1 MAHYSLLRDY
11 RFANAV
17 DDIRGA
23 TLYGSSD
30 EQIGTMSDIVFDHE
44 TGDTR
49 YVVVDLGHHKT
60 LVPSGRVYRSSREDG
75 FETDLSKTEALE
87 LPVFDEAM
95 LESEKHGTEHEKV
108 HLDAWHK
115 RVERFTKEYQKSY
128 SDDPVEHREGGSDHF
143 VTPGPSDMPPEPANT
158 ERKRVISGAD
168 LTPRQIRDKFSG
180 LAPDVSGNHRRSF
193 LADDCVDSAYREC
206 ELPRHKSTLDYLPGQ
221 CEKPCGSHPRPVPG
235 LLGRQSGLGQRFVV
249 RRPRWSFTNSE
260 RGKQCQALQATEC

>member
-23 TLYGSSD
+23 TLYGSLD
-30 EQIGTMSDIVFDHE
+30 EQIGTMDDIVFDHE

-49 YVVVDLGHHKT
+49 YVVLDLGHHKT
-60 LVPSGRVYRSSREDG
+60 LVPSGRVYRSSRKDG

-95 LESEKHGTEHEKV
+95 LESEKQWTEHEKV

-115 RVERFTKEYQKSY
+115 RVEQFTKEYQKSY
-128 SDDPVEHREGGSDHF
+128 SDDPVEHREGSDHF
-143 VTPGPSDMPPEPANT
+143 ITPGPSDMPPEPANT

-168 LTPRQIRDKFSG
+168 PTPRRIRDKFSG
-180 LAPDVSGNHRRSF
+180 PSHLMSLATTGEASSPMTTWTPRTANASYRDISPRWTTFQASVKSH
-193 LADDCVDSAYREC
+193 VDHIR
-206 ELPRHKSTLDYLPGQ
+206 GQ
-221 CEKPCGSHPRPVPG
+221 CPACSANK
-235 LLGRQSGLGQRFVV
+235 
-249 RRPRWSFTNSE
+249 
-260 RGKQCQALQATEC
+260 AA

>member
-1 MAHYSLLRDY
+1 MAHDSLLRDY

-30 EQIGTMSDIVFDHE
+30 EQIGTMDDIVFDHE

-95 LESEKHGTEHEKV
+95 LESEKHWTEHEKV
-108 HLDAWHK
+108 HLDAW
-115 RVERFTKEYQKSY
+115 
-128 SDDPVEHREGGSDHF
+128 
-143 VTPGPSDMPPEPANT
+143 
-158 ERKRVISGAD
+158 
-168 LTPRQIRDKFSG
+168 
-180 LAPDVSGNHRRSF
+180 
-193 LADDCVDSAYREC
+193 
-206 ELPRHKSTLDYLPGQ
+206 
-221 CEKPCGSHPRPVPG
+221 
-235 LLGRQSGLGQRFVV
+235 
-249 RRPRWSFTNSE
+249 TN
-260 RGKQCQALQATEC
+260 A

>member
-30 EQIGTMSDIVFDHE
+30 EQIGTMDDIVFDHE

-49 YVVVDLGHHKT
+49 YVVVDLGDHKT

-75 FETDLSKTEALE
+75 FETDLSKTDALE

-95 LESEKHGTEHEKV
+95 LESEKHWTEHEKV

-115 RVERFTKEYQKSY
+115 RVERFTREYEKSY
-128 SDDPVEHREGGSDHF
+128 SDDPVEHREGSDHF

-158 ERKRVISGAD
+158 ERKRVISSAD
-168 LTPRQIRDKFSG
+168 LTPRRIRDKFSG
-180 LAPDVSGNHRRSF
+180 PSHPMSLATTGEASSPMTAWTPRTANASYRDISPRWTTFQASVKSH
-193 LADDCVDSAYREC
+193 VDHIR
-206 ELPRHKSTLDYLPGQ
+206 GQ
-221 CEKPCGSHPRPVPG
+221 CPACSADK
-235 LLGRQSGLGQRFVV
+235 
-249 RRPRWSFTNSE
+249 
-260 RGKQCQALQATEC
+260 AA